1 MLYNKEMLDIKTHK
15 AINQY
20 LCGMPLSIVDKSQAT
35 VELKT
40 TNEMV
45 ADEKG
50 LIHGGFIFSLADYAA
65 MLSVNEENVV
75 LGSSNV
81 KFLKPV
87 KVGDE
92 LLAKAFVE
100 KVEGKK
106 YFVRVDVFRNDEK
119 VFEGEFLCIVP
130 SKHVLEV

>member
-1 MLYNKEMLDIKTHK
+1 MLYNKEMLDIKTHR

-20 LCGMPLSIVDKSQAT
+20 LCGTPVSIVDKTQAT
-35 VELKT
+35 VKLKT

-45 ADEKG
+45 ADDKG

-87 KVGDE
+87 KLGDE

-100 KVEGKK
+100 RVEGKK
-106 YFVRVDVFRNDEK
+106 YFVKVDVFRNDDK

-130 SKHVLEV
+130 SKHVL